1 MANNISLTTTA
12 VHWPGGSGT
21 IIPTSGSPTLQ
32 ASETSTGTF
41 KNVDG
46 GGSISDVKNF
56 TLGPCFIK
64 LSTGA
69 ATVIDV
75 DRLHAGRL

>member
-1 MANNISLTTTA
+1 MATNISLTTTA
-12 VHWPGGSGT
+12 VHWAGGSGT

-32 ASETSTGTF
+32 ASETAGGTF
-41 KNVDG
+41 ADVDG
-46 GGSISDVKNF
+46 GGSLSDIKNF